1 MIAGLAKRTLAVVSL
16 CMAATA
22 TLSAQNDMRGH
33 WSGSVETASGPLN
46 MEVDLDQTLSGW
58 IGSVSIP
65 VQRATGI
72 PLEAITF
79 RAGKGTFRIKVGT
92 GVAPAFSVTL
102 SPDGQTL
109 TGAFSQ
115 GADALPLNL
124 TRAGEPNVSKASPAV
139 TTEFLGTWQ
148 GSIDMGASLRVT
160 LTILNTATG
169 SEALLVSVDQAGAQ
183 IPINAIVQRGKQLKL
198 TVRSVGGGYEGEL
211 SADGTQLTGTWTQQ
225 GNSVPLIFKK
235 AVKP

>member
-1 MIAGLAKRTLAVVSL
+1 MSAGLVERTLVFFSL
-16 CMAATA
+16 WMAASGL
-22 TLSAQNDMRGH
+22 LSAQSDMRGH
-33 WSGSVETASGPLN
+33 WTGSVETASGPLN

-58 IGSVSIP
+58 VGSISIP
-65 VQRATGI
+65 AQRATGI

-79 RAGKGTFRIKVGT
+79 RAGKGAFRIKVGT
-92 GVAPAFSVTL
+92 GVAPAFSVTV

-139 TTEFLGTWQ
+139 TAEFLGTWQ
-148 GSIDMGASLRVT
+148 GTIDMGTSLRVT

-169 SEALLVSVDQAGAQ
+169 AEALLVSIDQAGSQ
-183 IPINAIVQRGKQLKL
+183 IPISAIVQRGKQLKL
-198 TVRSVGGGYEGEL
+198 TVRSVGGGYDGEI

-225 GNSVPLIFKK
+225 GNSVPLMFKK
-235 AVKP
+235 AAKP